1 MDKPLNKYAIIE
13 AKVYEAIPTSYNL
26 KRTFPGLIAA
36 TKYKESLET
45 VAQLEGEGDKANYFL
60 FELSPAN
67 KPKVDLG

>member
-45 VAQLEGEGDKANYFL
+45 VAQLENENGKTFFL

>member
-45 VAQLEGEGDKANYFL
+45 VAQLENEKGKTFFL